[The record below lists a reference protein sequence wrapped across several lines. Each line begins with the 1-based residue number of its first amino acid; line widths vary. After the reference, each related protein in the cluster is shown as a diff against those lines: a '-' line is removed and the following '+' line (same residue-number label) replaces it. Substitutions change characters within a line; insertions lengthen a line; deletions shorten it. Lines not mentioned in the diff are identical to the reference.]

1 MTRTNPWLSHLKA
14 YHAKHPEL
22 TYKEAMQKAKMTY
35 KKHQSG
41 KGYEEFIDP
50 IADFSNNLL
59 TTIVGS
65 PELQA
70 QRTQARIDRRT
81 AKDAERSRRRK
92 AVDDRGKSKVDARN
106 ARRRK

>member
-1 MTRTNPWLSHLKA
+1 MTRSNPWLSHLKA

-41 KGYEEFIDP
+41 KGLEESAIT
-50 IADFSNNLL
+50 AASDFGNNLL

-81 AKDAERSRRRK
+81 AKDAERARRRK
-92 AVDDRGKSKVDARN
+92 AVDDRRKSKVDAR
-106 ARRRK
+106 RRK